1 MVTTKHSKERRLERG
16 LGRGNPTAGIPDV
29 KVVPGGSV
37 TEDGGTYD
45 MLFLF
50 MWMNVC
56 PCEFMLCGDL
66 TPSGLWE
73 SCHQSVWVSRSL
85 SPALILKSSLPRLF
99 DRNINQKGRLFF
111 TADSGSW
118 C

>member
-29 KVVPGGSV
+29 KVTSSV

-56 PCEFMLCGDL
+56 PC
-66 TPSGLWE
+66 
-73 SCHQSVWVSRSL
+73 
-85 SPALILKSSLPRLF
+85 
-99 DRNINQKGRLFF
+99 
-111 TADSGSW
+111 
-118 C
+118 